1 MISRRTVVIAWEHGA
16 GMGHIHLLAPIAT
29 ALAGQVFR
37 LVFVLRSLD
46 GTDALAGAMPQP
58 IFRRAPRWR
67 SAPDP
72 PGTPPSLA
80 ANYADVLLRCGYDS
94 PDSLRPIVGAWRKIL
109 DDVQPSLLLCDH
121 SPGAI
126 LAAAGRVPIVNIGTG
141 FSTPPVG
148 QAFFPLFPPAL
159 AGAAER
165 EAQVL
170 AAIHDVQTHFGG
182 PSPKT
187 VSGLLGFAENFTC
200 CLPELDPYR
209 SVRPEP
215 ALGPVQT
222 LPAFHA
228 QTPSAVPFIFG
239 YLNRQDHRIA
249 DMLRSLVRSRI
260 SCGIYIRHRRPEWEQ
275 LVAGSTVRLY
285 DEPQSLPTILPT
297 ATAVLHHGGL
307 ATAETALAAGR
318 PQFLLPFHLEQLL
331 TSDAVQRAGCG
342 LNLSRHPGD
351 VGAQI
356 RAALADG
363 TMAVSAAVMA
373 WQIAA
378 RPQADAKARIVAA
391 CRRHLSSPVRS

>member
-1 MISRRTVVIAWEHGA
+1 MISRRTVLIAWEHGA

-29 ALAGQVFR
+29 ALAGQGFR

-46 GTDALAGAMPQP
+46 GTDALAGAMPQA

-67 SAPDP
+67 SAPAP
-72 PGTPPSLA
+72 LGTASSLA
-80 ANYADVLLRCGYDS
+80 ATYADVLWRCGYDS

-249 DMLRSLVRSRI
+249 DVLRSLVRSRI

-373 WQIAA
+373 RQIAA